1 MIRKSSI
8 FQCIN
13 VKKTYILYTSYVLF
27 WPLLLTAFDWY
38 VSTFVSNPIPFE
50 PLGYICKFFW
60 LSFSD
65 RRREPS
71 RDYLY
76 KKSCRV
82 KQVWSIHKHQLDT
95 LGQNYKKKKNYTRFI
110 WQEALSRTIF
120 LYYNITKFVRILSCR
135 SLWFPWLLR
144 SCNIEYKIFEA
155 RRPKGLFREEFDQIL

>member
-95 LGQNYKKKKNYTRFI
+95 LGQNYKKKKIILASSDRRRLVQFSY
-110 WQEALSRTIF
+110 
-120 LYYNITKFVRILSCR
+120 ITKFVRILSCR